1 MTANSTNEAGQ
12 IRAKPAADKS
22 EKSASPWSAF
32 QHRTFTVVWIAAVV
46 SNIGS
51 WMYGAASGWL
61 MTGLNP
67 NPVTVAMVQVASNL
81 PMFLFALPAGALA
94 DILDRRR
101 FLIVVEILI
110 AAISVVFAF
119 LVWRGVV

>member
-12 IRAKPAADKS
+12 TRAKPAADKS

-32 QHRTFTVVWIAAVV
+32 QHRTFTVVWIAAVI

-51 WMYGAASGWL
+51 WMYGAASGSL

-67 NPVTVAMVQVASNL
+67 NPVTVAAIQVAHGASAKGQWGR
-81 PMFLFALPAGALA
+81 PSHYFLAAGMM
-94 DILDRRR
+94 
-101 FLIVVEILI
+101 
-110 AAISVVFAF
+110 AAISQ
-119 LVWRGVV
+119 RY